1 MAKQTRRNNI
11 ESKDKLTVD
20 TLAAILTSIKNCYHF
35 NTFQEVA
42 EFVSERYN
50 CNCQAEDVI
59 SAVFYQ
65 KNYKL
70 KLITKTFDYD
80 E

>member
-35 NTFQEVA
+35 NTF
-42 EFVSERYN
+42 
-50 CNCQAEDVI
+50 
-59 SAVFYQ
+59 
-65 KNYKL
+65 
-70 KLITKTFDYD
+70 DYD